1 MAADALLERGLKL
14 SMECPAELAVDVACT
29 LAADLKNEIH
39 ARYDPAAGRLVV
51 WGRINEEITEKYGED
66 GG

>member
-1 MAADALLERGLKL
+1 MAFEWCAKTHTADLP
-14 SMECPAELAVDVACT
+14 S
-29 LAADLKNEIH
+29 AADLKNEIH